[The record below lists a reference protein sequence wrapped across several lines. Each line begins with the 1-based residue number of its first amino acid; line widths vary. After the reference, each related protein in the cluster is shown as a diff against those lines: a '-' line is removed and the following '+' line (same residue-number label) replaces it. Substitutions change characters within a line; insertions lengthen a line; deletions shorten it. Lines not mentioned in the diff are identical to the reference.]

1 MIDKCGRKI
10 DYLRISVTDRCNFR
24 CVYCMPEQGVPPIAH
39 TQIISFEEILR
50 ICRVM
55 AGLGIRKLKVTGGE
69 PLVRRG
75 VCDFIRAA
83 KELPGIE
90 QVTLTT
96 NGALLPQYLPE
107 LIASRID
114 GVNIS
119 LDTLDP
125 DTYRRITR
133 RGCLADVLAAINAA
147 WEAGIPRLKINSV
160 LLSSI
165 NDQEAVS
172 LAALARDRDINVR
185 FIELMP
191 IGLGQNFKPIPGAE
205 ILAQLTAAYGEPQPF
220 CGRIGNGPAAYYSF
234 PGLKGKIG
242 FIDAISHRFCS
253 ECNRVRLTAEGHL
266 KLCLHYD
273 HGLDL
278 LPLLRAGCDDEQLQH
293 SIVAAI
299 EAKPLSHSFGRPEA
313 SHTDKHTMNS
323 IGG

>member
-1 MIDKCGRKI
+1 
-10 DYLRISVTDRCNFR
+10 
-24 CVYCMPEQGVPPIAH
+24 MPEQGVPPIAH
-39 TQIISFEEILR
+39 EQIISFEEILR

-83 KELPGIE
+83 KAIPGIE

-96 NGALLPQYLPE
+96 NGTLLPQYLPQ
-107 LIASRID
+107 LIEARID

-133 RGCLADVLAAINAA
+133 RGCLSDVLAGLDAA
-147 WEAGIPRLKINSV
+147 WQAGIPRLKINSV
-160 LLSSI
+160 LLKGV
-165 NDQEAVS
+165 NDREAVD
-172 LAALARDRDINVR
+172 LAALARERDINVR

-191 IGLGQNFKPIPGAE
+191 IGLGQDFGPVPGAE
-205 ILAQLTAAYGEPQPF
+205 ILAQLSAAYGEPQPF
-220 CGRIGNGPAAYYSF
+220 CGCIGNGPAAYYAF
-234 PGLKGKIG
+234 PGLTGKIG
-242 FIDAISHRFCS
+242 FIDAVSHRFCAA
-253 ECNRVRLTAEGHL
+253 CNRVRLTADGHL

-278 LPLLRAGCDDEQLQH
+278 RSLLRSGSDDAQLQR

-299 EAKPLSHSFGRPEA
+299 EEKPLSHSFGQPGA
-313 SHTDKHTMNS
+313 SHTEKHTMNS